1 MASRSNQM
9 LAFAFVLLTLALI
22 ALLDGWGFL
31 EITPLVIPAASFWL
45 LGAFRAGEEG
55 ALRKDD

>member
-1 MASRSNQM
+1 M

>member
-9 LAFAFVLLTLALI
+9 LAFAFVLLTLALTV
-22 ALLDGWGFL
+22 LLDGWGLL
-31 EITPLVIPAASFWL
+31 EITPLVILGASFWL

-55 ALRKDD
+55 ALMKDD